1 MKQVVLLVLLVFL
14 TSLGFAQAL
23 ASNGGPGD
31 EVTVYPNPAV
41 DYIGLT
47 QASAEVREMHVYSL
61 VGKRVKTFTV
71 VDDRTYYIGD
81 LPRGM
86 YLVQFFNPKNEV
98 ITTKRLNKQ

>member
-1 MKQVVLLVLLVFL
+1 MKQFVLLAFLV
-14 TSLGFAQAL
+14 SLATIGSGQSL
-23 ASNGGPGD
+23 AFNEQGD
-31 EVTVYPNPAV
+31 KELTVYPNPAV
-41 DYIGLT
+41 DYIGIT
-47 QASAEVREMHVYSL
+47 QTDHVREIHLYSL